1 MILFLGVLKQP
12 QWRWSFLACILLN
25 DGDTFLGFLR
35 HLNEDDHFWHAF
47 CWMMAI
53 LFLGVSKAPQ
63 WRWLILTWN
72 LPKAMIYLGFLS
84 AIFVIFCVF
93 LLISQVFVF
102 FFKSKKSV
110 SESWGWGG
118 DNVHGRWQF
127 LRCFEVFLSIFDDN
141 DHFWHGMTWNLFSHA
156 DTFFWVVISFWG
168 FLSPIDENDHFC
180 HRMCSMLM
188 ILFFLVLKPPEW
200 RWSFLACI
208 ALHDD
213 DIFLGFWSNL
223 NQDDH
228 FGHAFCLMMVVHFFG
243 FEATSMKMIIFGMH
257 FA

>member
-1 MILFLGVLKQP
+1 MKMIILGMHWAP
-12 QWRWSFLACILLN
+12 WWWYFFWGFWSNLN
-25 DGDTFLGFLR
+25 Q
-35 HLNEDDHFWHAF
+35 DDHFWHAF
-47 CWMMAI
+47 CLMMVI
-53 LFLGVSKAPQ
+53 LFF
-63 WRWLILTWN
+63 
-72 LPKAMIYLGFLS
+72 GFLRRLNENDYFWHE
-84 AIFVIFCVF
+84 ICPKRWFIWDFVSDFCDF
-93 LLISQVFVF
+93 LCFFVD
-102 FFKSKKSV
+102 FKSFCFLFLKKYKESV
-110 SESWGWGG
+110 SESWRWGG
-118 DNVHGRWQF
+118 ENVHGRWQF
-127 LRCFEVFLSIFDDN
+127 LRCFEVFLNIFDDN

-213 DIFLGFWSNL
+213 DTFFL
-223 NQDDH
+223 
-228 FGHAFCLMMVVHFFG
+228 G
-243 FEATSMKMIIFGMH
+243 FEATSIKMIIFGMH